1 MIVGIG
7 VDEADLARFER
18 LLAHD
23 AARVFRRVCT
33 DAERA
38 WCESQERP
46 HAALAT
52 RWCAKEAVAKSLG
65 TGFSEGVTPRSI
77 EVVRA
82 HDGSVSVALHGAAAD
97 VARARAIDRIH
108 LSMSRSE
115 HRALA
120 FAVAERAQNPR

>member
-1 MIVGIG
+1 VIVGIG
-7 VDEADLARFER
+7 VDETDLARFER

-23 AARVFRRVCT
+23 AARVYRRICT

-52 RWCAKEAVAKSLG
+52 RWCAKEAVAKCLG
-65 TGFSEGVTPRSI
+65 TGFSLGVTPRSI

-82 HDGSVSVALHGAAAD
+82 ADGSVTVALHGAAGD
-97 VARARAIDRIH
+97 VARARAITRVH
-108 LSMSRSE
+108 LSMSRTE
-115 HRALA
+115 QRAIA
-120 FAVAERAQNPR
+120 FAIAEGA

>member
-7 VDEADLARFER
+7 VDETDLARFER

-23 AARVFRRVCT
+23 AARVYRRICT

-46 HAALAT
+46 HTALAT
-52 RWCAKEAVAKSLG
+52 RWCAKEAVAKCLG
-65 TGFSEGVTPRSI
+65 TGFSLGVTPRSI

-82 HDGSVSVALHGAAAD
+82 ADGSVTVALHGAAAD
-97 VARARAIDRIH
+97 VARARSIARVH
-108 LSMSRSE
+108 LSMSRTE
-115 HRALA
+115 HRAIA
-120 FAVAERAQNPR
+120 FAIAEGA